1 MGWYCEEGSFEG
13 SGHALS
19 RLMADVSSGDCQVDA
34 VLVSDL
40 LGLGRD
46 AGELDELRKVLR
58 KHRVELVLSSE
69 HPDDCEP
76 ECEWPDSEED
86 DEAAG

>member
-1 MGWYCEEGSFEG
+1 
-13 SGHALS
+13 
-19 RLMADVSSGDCQVDA
+19 MADVSSGDCQVDA

-58 KHRVELVLSSE
+58 KHGVELVLSSE
-69 HPDDCEP
+69 YPDDCEP